1 MATPVLDY
9 DPTDPFLRQFSRA
22 GKPVNKVV
30 SSDDPFVRKVV
41 DASRARALAAKS
53 PTATSAPVTDNP
65 APVATARAATT
76 PTFGQRVLGAGR
88 TLAKG
93 AGAVTILATGAE
105 AASRSIKDDPAAG
118 MSDVELERAGRSAIN
133 AVVPANAG
141 PAVQAMFPDAT
152 GAVAESAARAGVR
165 AVGFGRNALNVLT
178 GGIFSDTSKPP
189 AAPGG
194 VVAVP
199 PATALLTD
207 GISPEEAARGDVLPP
222 AQPAGPMPMLPFL
235 RAPVPSNLPPRPVLS
250 KEGDIFS
257 ALADFQSQVGNYGL
271 AAAERNARQKAEL
284 GVGRLNNEAINIY
297 NQQVQDAEKNRLAEQ
312 RIGVEDK
319 KIDAAAKAAEI
330 RSRIDEE
337 VKGREVI
344 QGPTGDITIVNK
356 RTGTAQKV
364 QPTERPSYQQFR
376 EAAAKDAR
384 NKGAT
389 EAELQAAYKKYYGGK

>member
-1 MATPVLDY
+1 MATSVLEF
-9 DPTDPFLRQFSRA
+9 DPNDPFLRQFSRA

-41 DASRARALAAKS
+41 DASRARAQAAKA
-53 PTATSAPVTDNP
+53 PTATSAPITDNP

-76 PTFGQRVLGAGR
+76 PSFGQRVLGTGR
-88 TLAKG
+88 ALAKG

-105 AASRSIKDDPAAG
+105 AASRSIKDDPTAS
-118 MSDVELERAGRSAIN
+118 MSDVDLENAGRSAIN
-133 AVVPANAG
+133 AVLPAGVG
-141 PAVQAMFPDAT
+141 PMIQATFPDAT
-152 GAVAESAARAGVR
+152 GAIAESGARAGTR

-178 GGIFSDTSKPP
+178 GDIFSNPVRAP
-189 AAPGG
+189 AAPGAVEPTIPQVAGAAEDVNVEPVG
-194 VVAVP
+194 VAAADQPRGFVP
-199 PATALLTD
+199 
-207 GISPEEAARGDVLPP
+207 
-222 AQPAGPMPMLPFL
+222 QLPFL

-250 KEGDIFS
+250 KEGSIFS
-257 ALADFQSQVGNYGL
+257 ALADFQQQVGNYGL
-271 AAAERNARQKAEL
+271 AAAERNARQKAEI
-284 GVGRLNNEAINIY
+284 GVGKLNNDAINIY
-297 NQQVQDAEKNRLAEQ
+297 NTQVQDAEKNRLAEA
-312 RIGVEDK
+312 RIGVEDR

-389 EAELQAAYKKYYGGK
+389 EAELQAAYKKFYGGK

>member
-1 MATPVLDY
+1 MATSALDF
-9 DPTDPFLRQFSRA
+9 DPNDPFLRQFSRG

-41 DASRARALAAKS
+41 DASRARAQAAKT

-65 APVATARAATT
+65 APVATARAASS
-76 PTFGQRVLGAGR
+76 PTFGQRVLGTGR
-88 TLAKG
+88 ALAKG
-93 AGAVTILATGAE
+93 AGVVTILATGAE

-118 MSDVELERAGRSAIN
+118 MSDVDLENAGRSAIN

-141 PAVQAMFPDAT
+141 PMLQAAFPDAT
-152 GAVAESAARAGVR
+152 GAIAESVARAGTR

-178 GGIFSDTSKPP
+178 GDIFGNPAKAP
-189 AAPGG
+189 AAPGA
-194 VVAVP
+194 VEPTIPAVP
-199 PATALLTD
+199 G
-207 GISPEEAARGDVLPP
+207 GISPEEAARGD
-222 AQPAGPMPMLPFL
+222 AGQPVQRAEFVPQLPFL
-235 RAPVPSNLPPRPVLS
+235 RAPVPSSLPPRPVLS
-250 KEGDIFS
+250 KEGSIFS

-271 AAAERNARQKAEL
+271 AAAERNARQKAEI
-284 GVGRLNNEAINIY
+284 GVGKLNNDAINIY
-297 NQQVQDAEKNRLAEQ
+297 NTQVQDAEKNRLAEA
-312 RIGVEDK
+312 RIGVEDR

-389 EAELQAAYKKYYGGK
+389 EAELQAAYKKFYGGK